1 MPGFKKKK
9 SQCEWQ
15 NSLESPTVLAK
26 MDKNK
31 CPKSPKPFQVP
42 SKKATVTDM
51 LTNPFFGRFFCE
63 HNFFYYF

>member
-15 NSLESPTVLAK
+15 NLLDSRSVFQK

-31 CPKSPKPFQVP
+31 CPKSKNPFQIP
-42 SKKATVTDM
+42 SKKATVTDFV
-51 LTNPFFGRFFCE
+51 TNPFFC
-63 HNFFYYF
+63 